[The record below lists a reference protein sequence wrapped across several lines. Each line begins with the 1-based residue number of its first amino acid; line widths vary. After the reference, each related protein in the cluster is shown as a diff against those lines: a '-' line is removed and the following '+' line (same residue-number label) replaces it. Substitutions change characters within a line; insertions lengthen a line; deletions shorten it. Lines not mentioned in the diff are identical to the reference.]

1 MNSELTFNS
10 KFIHEFTPGSMPG
23 VTESTIVYHYTSP
36 DAFLSIVQG
45 RSVRFSDIRYMND
58 KSESFFFV
66 KRLLEFCEENKEQY
80 QHFTDVVNEL
90 LKENSYSAIKKLK
103 AQDIRYTEFPGL
115 KMGKQRNFIFC
126 TSNDADSLN
135 MWNYYASGGKYTG
148 YNIGFSVQR
157 FLKTFD
163 TNQERTV
170 DSFIIYYGNV
180 LYKKKQHFEAIE
192 ELAQTVE
199 RFIAKKPSDQAMQ
212 RAAISVQKHIEL
224 HGPFFKDKSFKSENE
239 FRFLVSIAEKNIPHN
254 EDEAKKYFGQYNQK
268 LQEGFC
274 IKNGLVVPFIKVSI
288 PEHSISRITMAP
300 MTEYEI
306 AKSSIKELLNVNG
319 LRGEN
324 DAEVPIFQSK
334 IPIRF

>member
-126 TSNDADSLN
+126 IS
-135 MWNYYASGGKYTG
+135 K
-148 YNIGFSVQR
+148 VQ
-157 FLKTFD
+157 FKIPVLLK
-163 TNQERTV
+163 
-170 DSFIIYYGNV
+170 
-180 LYKKKQHFEAIE
+180 L
-192 ELAQTVE
+192 L
-199 RFIAKKPSDQAMQ
+199 DQRKLPHYFQSSSA
-212 RAAISVQKHIEL
+212 L
-224 HGPFFKDKSFKSENE
+224 
-239 FRFLVSIAEKNIPHN
+239 FLVYSEVTAASLAESPCITSPS
-254 EDEAKKYFGQYNQK
+254 ELQFNQ
-268 LQEGFC
+268 
-274 IKNGLVVPFIKVSI
+274 
-288 PEHSISRITMAP
+288 PET
-300 MTEYEI
+300 
-306 AKSSIKELLNVNG
+306 
-319 LRGEN
+319 
-324 DAEVPIFQSK
+324 
-334 IPIRF
+334 